1 MKQQGKR
8 TGEKAKRSGEK
19 DETPRALK
27 KVFLCM
33 FLQTVGVRN
42 LVVFLVITIC
52 YTDCCLYIFYNIC
65 KVGPVFYF
73 VTSNVTY

>member
-42 LVVFLVITIC
+42 LVVFC
-52 YTDCCLYIFYNIC
+52 YNYLLYRLLLIYLLQ
-65 KVGPVFYF
+65 YL
-73 VTSNVTY
+73 

>member
-8 TGEKAKRSGEK
+8 IGEKAKRSGEK

-42 LVVFLVITIC
+42 LVVFWL
-52 YTDCCLYIFYNIC
+52 
-65 KVGPVFYF
+65 
-73 VTSNVTY
+73 